1 VLRPPVLQFQQAAA
15 KQRNGICRFLRQDLG
30 VEAARLGE
38 LAGTMGVGGNFQ
50 QSIDGRYGRSLDGA
64 TPADALQPW
73 APILSL
79 PTKFGRTGMTTRL
92 DKTLKREITV
102 DGRPFIV
109 ALSPDGVKLTQKG
122 KRIGQELRWVDLVS
136 GDAALAVALKASIG
150 RFAAGEA
157 PKKATSEPRR
167 TPKAP
172 PKATTGRRARDG
184 GVRDGRARGKRR

>member
-1 VLRPPVLQFQQAAA
+1 
-15 KQRNGICRFLRQDLG
+15 
-30 VEAARLGE
+30 
-38 LAGTMGVGGNFQ
+38 
-50 QSIDGRYGRSLDGA
+50 
-64 TPADALQPW
+64 
-73 APILSL
+73 
-79 PTKFGRTGMTTRL
+79 MTTRL

-136 GDAALAVALKASIG
+136 GDAALAVALKASIWEL
-150 RFAAGEA
+150 AGEA

-172 PKATTGRRARDG
+172 PRGSTGRRARDG
-184 GVRDGRARGKRR
+184 RARTAEHEMAVRETAVHERPCTREAAIIQSAASRRRGGGWVLPQRMALRTG